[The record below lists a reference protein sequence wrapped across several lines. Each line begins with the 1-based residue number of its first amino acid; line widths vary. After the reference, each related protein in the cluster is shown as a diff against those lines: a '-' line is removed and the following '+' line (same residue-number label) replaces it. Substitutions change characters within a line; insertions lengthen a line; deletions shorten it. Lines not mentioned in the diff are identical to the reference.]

1 VHSLGVCIDLGNRL
15 PNLAYFCDR
24 GKLTSTS
31 LENCFPSSSSL
42 RGNRILQ
49 RGKEMG
55 KELVLKKVSLRAGL
69 YKNLQPW
76 RSQLQNRHGVGITAN
91 GLLIMGLIISF
102 HLHHLVLH
110 EETRVLSSGLDY

>member
-1 VHSLGVCIDLGNRL
+1 MSMQRSRFQV
-15 PNLAYFCDR
+15 PNLAYFRDR

-31 LENCFPSSSSL
+31 LENCFLSSSSSL

-49 RGKEMG
+49 RGKEME

-69 YKNLQPW
+69 HKNLQPW

-102 HLHHLVLH
+102 HLHHLILH

>member
-1 VHSLGVCIDLGNRL
+1 MSMQRSRFEV
-15 PNLAYFCDR
+15 PNLAYFRDR

-31 LENCFPSSSSL
+31 LENCFLSSSSL

-49 RGKEMG
+49 RGKEMK

-76 RSQLQNRHGVGITAN
+76 MSQSQNRHGVGITAN
-91 GLLIMGLIISF
+91 GLLIMGLITSF
-102 HLHHLVLH
+102 HLRHPILH
-110 EETRVLSSGLDY
+110 EETRLLSSGLDY